1 MSGLV
6 LIGGLVALVIAAVL
20 FLVLRAVVWWYF
32 GIERALTTLERIE
45 ARLAVLAPDQ
55 AMPPPLTRSIETMRP
70 AGIQTP
76 RNEPAG
82 PAALS

>member
-1 MSGLV
+1 MSGLL
-6 LIGGLVALVIAAVL
+6 LIGGFVALVIAVVL

-32 GIERALTTLERIE
+32 GIERALGTLERIE

-55 AMPPPLTRSIETMRP
+55 EMPPISAPI
-70 AGIQTP
+70 P
-76 RNEPAG
+76 RTERAS

>member
-1 MSGLV
+1 MSGLL
-6 LIGGLVALVIAAVL
+6 LIGGLVALVIAVVL

-55 AMPPPLTRSIETMRP
+55 AMPATGAL
-70 AGIQTP
+70 TP
-76 RNEPAG
+76 RTEIAA

>member
-32 GIERALTTLERIE
+32 GIERALATLERIE
-45 ARLAVLAPDQ
+45 ARLAVLTPDQ
-55 AMPPPLTRSIETMRP
+55 AMPATGAL
-70 AGIQTP
+70 TP
-76 RNEPAG
+76 RTEIAA